1 MNLFTLGFNYPDLTL
16 NIHFLIFVGIILV
29 LIFFFTPVKNIFQR
43 TNLFKGDDVEIQGGD
58 IGIGNNII
66 RFKPNKKDKEIAYQ
80 LWVELSTR
88 KLGIPLDIDNDV
100 IYEVYNSWYEFFKIT
115 RESLKE
121 FPVSKLENEVSTEII
136 DIAIGVLNGD
146 LRKHLTKWQAKFR
159 HWYDTEK
166 DKEENDNLSP
176 QEIQKKFPEYDELV
190 KDLMTVNICLI
201 NYTNLLH
208 DIVFDKNGK
217 RP

>member
-1 MNLFTLGFNYPDLTL
+1 MDLVTLGFNCPNLTL
-16 NIHFLIFVGIILV
+16 NIHSLIIIVIVLI
-29 LIFFFTPVKNIFQR
+29 LIFFFSPVKNVFR
-43 TNLFKGDDVEIQGGD
+43 RFNFFNGDIEVQGGD
-58 IGIGNNII
+58 IGVNNNVI
-66 RFKPNKKDKEIAYQ
+66 RFKLNKKDKEIAYK

-88 KLGIPLDIDNDV
+88 KLGIPLDMDNDV

-121 FPVSKLENEVSTEII
+121 FPVAKLENSNSTEII
-136 DIAIGVLNGD
+136 DIAIAVLNGD

-159 HWYDTEK
+159 HWYEIEI
-166 DKEENDNLSP
+166 DKEENYDISP

-190 KDLMTVNICLI
+190 NDLKKGNKCLI

-208 DIVFDKNGK
+208 DIAFGKNKK
-217 RP
+217 R

>member
-1 MNLFTLGFNYPDLTL
+1 MNLFTLGFNCPNLTL
-16 NIHFLIFVGIILV
+16 NIHFLIILSIILG
-29 LIFFFTPVKNIFQR
+29 LIFFFTPVKNIFR
-43 TNLFKGDDVEIQGGD
+43 RANFFNVDDVEIQGGD
-58 IGIGNNII
+58 IGIASNII

-88 KLGIPLDIDNDV
+88 KLGIQLDMDNDV

-121 FPVSKLENEVSTEII
+121 FPVSKLENEISTEII
-136 DIAIGVLNGD
+136 DIAIDVLNGE

-159 HWYDTEK
+159 YWYEIEK
-166 DKEENDNLSP
+166 DKEENDDLSP

-190 KDLMTVNICLI
+190 KDLMIVNKYLI

-208 DIVFDKNGK
+208 DIVFSKKGK
-217 RP
+217 KQ

>member
-1 MNLFTLGFNYPDLTL
+1 MNLFTLCFNYPDLIL
-16 NIHFLIFVGIILV
+16 NIHFLIFIGIIVV

-43 TNLFKGDDVEIQGGD
+43 ANIFGGDDVEILGGD
-58 IGIGNNII
+58 IGIGNNIM
-66 RFKPNKKDKEIAYQ
+66 RFKPNRKDKEIAYQ

-88 KLGIPLDIDNDV
+88 KLGIPLDMDNDV

-115 RESLKE
+115 RKSLKE

-159 HWYDTEK
+159 HWYNIEK
-166 DKEENDNLSP
+166 NKEENDNLSP

-190 KDLMTVNICLI
+190 KDLISVNKCLI

-208 DIVFDKNGK
+208 DIVFAKK
-217 RP
+217 

>member
-1 MNLFTLGFNYPDLTL
+1 M
-16 NIHFLIFVGIILV
+16 II
-29 LIFFFTPVKNIFQR
+29 K
-43 TNLFKGDDVEIQGGD
+43 IQGGNL
-58 IGIGNNII
+58 GIGNTII
-66 RFKPNKKDKEIAYQ
+66 KFKPNKKDKEIAYQ

-88 KLGIPLDIDNDV
+88 KLGIPLDMENDV

-121 FPVSKLENEVSTEII
+121 FPVSKLENDISNEII
-136 DIAIGVLNGD
+136 DITIGVLNGE

-159 HWYDTEK
+159 HWYDIEN

-176 QEIQKKFPEYDELV
+176 QEIQMKFPEYDELV
-190 KDLMTVNICLI
+190 KDLMNVNKCLI

-208 DIVFDKNGK
+208 DIVFAKKGK
-217 RP
+217 K

>member
-1 MNLFTLGFNYPDLTL
+1 MNLITLGFNCPNFTL
-16 NIHFLIFVGIILV
+16 NIHFLIIICIILI
-29 LIFFFTPVKNIFQR
+29 LIFFFTPVRNVFHRFKF
-43 TNLFKGDDVEIQGGD
+43 FKGNDIEIQGGNL
-58 IGIGNNII
+58 GIGNTII
-66 RFKPNKKDKEIAYQ
+66 KFKPNKKDKEIAYQ

-88 KLGIPLDIDNDV
+88 KLGIPLDMENDV

-121 FPVSKLENEVSTEII
+121 FPVSKLENDISNEII
-136 DIAIGVLNGD
+136 DITIGVLNGE

-159 HWYDTEK
+159 HWYDIEN

-176 QEIQKKFPEYDELV
+176 QEIQMKFPEYDELV
-190 KDLMTVNICLI
+190 KDLMNVNKCLI

-208 DIVFDKNGK
+208 DIVFAKKGK
-217 RP
+217 K

>member
-1 MNLFTLGFNYPDLTL
+1 MNLFTLGFNYPDLTV

-43 TNLFKGDDVEIQGGD
+43 ANLLKGDDVEIQGGD

-88 KLGIPLDIDNDV
+88 KLGIPLDMDNDV
-100 IYEVYNSWYEFFKIT
+100 IYEIYNSWYEFFRIT

-136 DIAIGVLNGD
+136 DIAIGVLNED

-166 DKEENDNLSP
+166 NKKENENLSP
-176 QEIQKKFPEYDELV
+176 QEIQKKFPEYGELV
-190 KDLMTVNICLI
+190 KDLMGVNICLI

-217 RP
+217 RK

>member
-1 MNLFTLGFNYPDLTL
+1 MNLFTLGFNYPDLTV

-29 LIFFFTPVKNIFQR
+29 LIFFFTPVKNIFR
-43 TNLFKGDDVEIQGGD
+43 RANLFTGDDVEIQGGD

-88 KLGIPLDIDNDV
+88 KLGIPLDMDNDV
-100 IYEVYNSWYEFFKIT
+100 IYEVYNSWYEFFRIT

-136 DIAIGVLNGD
+136 DIAIGVLNED

-166 DKEENDNLSP
+166 NKKENENLSP
-176 QEIQKKFPEYDELV
+176 QEIQKKFPEYDGLV
-190 KDLMTVNICLI
+190 KDLMGVNICLI

-217 RP
+217 RK

>member
-1 MNLFTLGFNYPDLTL
+1 MNLFTLCFNYPDLIL
-16 NIHFLIFVGIILV
+16 NIHFLIFIGIIVV

-43 TNLFKGDDVEIQGGD
+43 ANIFGGDDVEIQGGD
-58 IGIGNNII
+58 IGIGNNIM
-66 RFKPNKKDKEIAYQ
+66 RFKPNRKDKEIAYQ

-88 KLGIPLDIDNDV
+88 KLGIPLDMDNDV

-115 RESLKE
+115 RKSLKE

-159 HWYDTEK
+159 HWYNIEK
-166 DKEENDNLSP
+166 NKEENDNLSP

-190 KDLMTVNICLI
+190 KDLISVNKCLI
-201 NYTNLLH
+201 NYTNLLD
-208 DIVFDKNGK
+208 DIVFAKK
-217 RP
+217 

>member
-1 MNLFTLGFNYPDLTL
+1 MNLFTLCFNYPDLIL
-16 NIHFLIFVGIILV
+16 NIHFLIFIGIIVV

-43 TNLFKGDDVEIQGGD
+43 ANIFGGDDVEIQGGD
-58 IGIGNNII
+58 IGIGNNIM
-66 RFKPNKKDKEIAYQ
+66 RFKPNRKDKEIAYQ

-88 KLGIPLDIDNDV
+88 KLGIPLDMDNDV

-115 RESLKE
+115 RKSLKE

-159 HWYDTEK
+159 HWYNIEK
-166 DKEENDNLSP
+166 NKEENDNLSP

-190 KDLMTVNICLI
+190 KDLISVNKCLI

-208 DIVFDKNGK
+208 DIVFAKK
-217 RP
+217 

>member
-1 MNLFTLGFNYPDLTL
+1 MNLFTLGFNYPDLTV
-16 NIHFLIFVGIILV
+16 NIHFLIFVGVILV
-29 LIFFFTPVKNIFQR
+29 LIFFFTPVKNIFQSA
-43 TNLFKGDDVEIQGGD
+43 NLLKGDDVEIQGGD

-88 KLGIPLDIDNDV
+88 KLGIPLDMDNDV
-100 IYEVYNSWYEFFKIT
+100 IYEIYNSWYEFFRIT

-136 DIAIGVLNGD
+136 DIAIGVLNED

-166 DKEENDNLSP
+166 NKKENENLSP
-176 QEIQKKFPEYDELV
+176 QEIQKKFPEYGELV
-190 KDLMTVNICLI
+190 KDLMGVNICLI

-217 RP
+217 RK

>member
-1 MNLFTLGFNYPDLTL
+1 MNLFTLGFNYPDLTV

-43 TNLFKGDDVEIQGGD
+43 ANLLRGDDVEIQGGD

-88 KLGIPLDIDNDV
+88 KLGIPLDMDNDV
-100 IYEVYNSWYEFFKIT
+100 IYEVYNSWYEFFRIT

-136 DIAIGVLNGD
+136 DIAIGVLNED

-166 DKEENDNLSP
+166 NKKENENLSP
-176 QEIQKKFPEYDELV
+176 QEIQKKFPEYGELV
-190 KDLMTVNICLI
+190 KDLMGVNICLI

-217 RP
+217 RK

>member
-1 MNLFTLGFNYPDLTL
+1 MNLFTLGFNYPDLTV

-43 TNLFKGDDVEIQGGD
+43 ANLLKGDDVEIQGGD

-88 KLGIPLDIDNDV
+88 KLGIPLDMDNDV
-100 IYEVYNSWYEFFKIT
+100 IYEVYNSWYEFFRIT

-136 DIAIGVLNGD
+136 DIAIGVLNED

-166 DKEENDNLSP
+166 NKKENENLSP
-176 QEIQKKFPEYDELV
+176 QEIQKKFPEYGELV
-190 KDLMTVNICLI
+190 KDLMGVNICLI

-217 RP
+217 RK

>member
-1 MNLFTLGFNYPDLTL
+1 MNLFTLGFNYPDLTV

-43 TNLFKGDDVEIQGGD
+43 ANLLKGDDVEIQGGD

-88 KLGIPLDIDNDV
+88 KLGIPLDMDNDV
-100 IYEVYNSWYEFFKIT
+100 IYDVYNSWYEFFRIT

-136 DIAIGVLNGD
+136 DIAIGVLNED

-166 DKEENDNLSP
+166 NKKENENLSP
-176 QEIQKKFPEYDELV
+176 QEIQKKFPEYGELV
-190 KDLMTVNICLI
+190 KDLMGVNICLI

-217 RP
+217 RK

>member
-1 MNLFTLGFNYPDLTL
+1 MNLFTLCFNYPDLIL
-16 NIHFLIFVGIILV
+16 NIHFLIFVGIIVV

-43 TNLFKGDDVEIQGGD
+43 ANIFGGDDVEIQGGD

-66 RFKPNKKDKEIAYQ
+66 RFKPNRKDKEIAYQ

-88 KLGIPLDIDNDV
+88 KLGIPLDMDNDV

-115 RESLKE
+115 RKSLKE

-159 HWYDTEK
+159 HWYNIEK
-166 DKEENDNLSP
+166 NKEENDNLSP

-190 KDLMTVNICLI
+190 KDLISVNKCLI

-208 DIVFDKNGK
+208 DIVFAKK
-217 RP
+217 

>member
-1 MNLFTLGFNYPDLTL
+1 M
-16 NIHFLIFVGIILV
+16 
-29 LIFFFTPVKNIFQR
+29 
-43 TNLFKGDDVEIQGGD
+43 EIQGGD

-88 KLGIPLDIDNDV
+88 KLGIPLDMDNDV
-100 IYEVYNSWYEFFKIT
+100 IYEVYNSWYEFFRIT

-136 DIAIGVLNGD
+136 DIAIGVLNED

-166 DKEENDNLSP
+166 NKKENENLSP
-176 QEIQKKFPEYDELV
+176 QEIQKKFPEYDGLV
-190 KDLMTVNICLI
+190 KDLMGVNICLI

-217 RP
+217 RK

>member
-1 MNLFTLGFNYPDLTL
+1 MNLFTLGFNYPDLTV
-16 NIHFLIFVGIILV
+16 NIHFLIFVGVILV

-43 TNLFKGDDVEIQGGD
+43 ANLLKGDDVEIQGGD

-88 KLGIPLDIDNDV
+88 KLGIPLDMDNDV
-100 IYEVYNSWYEFFKIT
+100 IYEIYNSWYEFFRIT

-136 DIAIGVLNGD
+136 DIAIGVLNED

-166 DKEENDNLSP
+166 NKKENENLSP
-176 QEIQKKFPEYDELV
+176 QEIQKKFPEYGELV
-190 KDLMTVNICLI
+190 KDLMGVNICLI

-217 RP
+217 RK

>member
-1 MNLFTLGFNYPDLTL
+1 MDLVTLGFNCPNLTL
-16 NIHFLIFVGIILV
+16 NIHLLIIIGIVLILV
-29 LIFFFTPVKNIFQR
+29 YFFTPVKYVFHRFNFF
-43 TNLFKGDDVEIQGGD
+43 NDDVEIQGGA
-58 IGIGNNII
+58 IGIGSTNIRI
-66 RFKPNKKDKEIAYQ
+66 KPNKKDKEIAYK

-88 KLGIPLDIDNDV
+88 KLGIPLDMDNDV

-121 FPVSKLENEVSTEII
+121 FPVSKLENNNSTETIN
-136 DIAIGVLNGD
+136 IAIAVLNGD

-159 HWYDTEK
+159 HWYEIEI
-166 DKEENDNLSP
+166 DKEENCNLSP

-190 KDLMTVNICLI
+190 SDLKNVNICLI

-208 DIVFDKNGK
+208 DIAFGK
-217 RP
+217 KKKK